1 VLATALLGFVAIWIT
16 YNHAFGHDRLRLLQ
30 WRDLTARV
38 APLRF
43 SHGTT
48 RVLPGP
54 KTLALYLHERG
65 FRGRVPAIDF
75 DARDVILVAV
85 GPRSTTGH
93 ELHIVSVE
101 EQRRR
106 VFVTLRERTPTLG
119 DRVTVRTVYPFRL
132 FTIPKTGKRKFVHIE
147 GRP

>member
-1 VLATALLGFVAIWIT
+1 MLGFIAIWVT
-16 YNHAFGHDRLRLLQ
+16 YSHVFGHERLGMLQ

-54 KTLALYLHERG
+54 KTFALYLRERG
-65 FRGRVPAIDF
+65 FRGQLPVLDF
-75 DARDVILVAV
+75 DTRDVILVAV
-85 GPRSTTGH
+85 GPRSTTGY
-93 ELHIVSVE
+93 ELQVVSVE

-106 VFVTLRERTPTLG
+106 VLVTLRERTPTLDG
-119 DRVTVRTVYPFRL
+119 SVTVRTVYPFRL